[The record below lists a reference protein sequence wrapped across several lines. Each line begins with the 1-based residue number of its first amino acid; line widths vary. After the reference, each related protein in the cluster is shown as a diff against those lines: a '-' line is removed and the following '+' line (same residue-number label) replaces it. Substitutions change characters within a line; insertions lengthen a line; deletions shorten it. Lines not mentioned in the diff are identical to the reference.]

1 MRGHFIFGNHSSAE
15 FENRTV
21 LIYFPIF
28 ANKIM
33 LCRNNRMYE
42 CIAKKFIS
50 EKLEKCLKYSLH
62 RPGIEPGPP
71 AWQASI
77 LPLNQ
82 RCLYV
87 SVVKKSDLLH
97 VFCVSVYGVTSN
109 LKLKNYF
116 SYSEEIS
123 LGQTITEGIFY
134 IIMGGT
140 GDLPKIGY
148 LRYYLFK
155 CKVTTKECKA
165 F

>member
-1 MRGHFIFGNHSSAE
+1 MRGHFIFWNHSSTE

-33 LCRNNRMYE
+33 LWLNNKMYE

-97 VFCVSVYGVTSN
+97 VFLRFSLWCNIKSKAQKLFFLFRGNQFRSN
-109 LKLKNYF
+109 HHWRNLLYHNGRYWRPAKNWA
-116 SYSEEIS
+116 
-123 LGQTITEGIFY
+123 LTI
-134 IIMGGT
+134 
-140 GDLPKIGY
+140 
-148 LRYYLFK
+148 LFI
-155 CKVTTKECKA
+155 
-165 F
+165 